1 MKGQKNGVFLVL
13 AAAVLMSFGGLMIKA
28 IPWNAMAVNS
38 GRNLFAALVTFGYM
52 KAMRMP
58 VRVNRTVMGC
68 AACITAC
75 NVAYTLATRL
85 TTAANAVVLQ
95 YTTLCSSFYI
105 CGCSSGR
112 SPGGWIWP
120 PAPWCSRAW
129 PAALPAVWRPA
140 AWRATCWRWPPP
152 AATPWCSW

>member
-52 KAMRMP
+52 KAMGMP
-58 VRVNRTVMGC
+58 VRANRTVLGC
-68 AACITAC
+68 AACVAAC

-95 YTTLCSSFYI
+95 YTSPVFILLYLWVFFK
-105 CGCSSGR
+105 R
-112 SPGGWIWP
+112 SPAGWTWP
-120 PAPWCSRAW
+120 PVWWCSPAW
-129 PAALPAVWRPA
+129 PAALPAVSKRGV
-140 AWRATCWRWPPP
+140 WRATCWR
-152 AATPWCSW
+152 

>member
-1 MKGQKNGVFLVL
+1 MKRQKNGVFLVL

-52 KAMRMP
+52 KAMGMP
-58 VRVNRTVMGC
+58 VRVNRTVLGC
-68 AACITAC
+68 AVCITAC

-95 YTTLCSSFYI
+95 YTSPVFILLYLWVFFKQKPRRLDLAACAVEI
-105 CGCSSGR
+105 GR
-112 SPGGWIWP
+112 AS
-120 PAPWCSRAW
+120 CRER
-129 PAALPAVWRPA
+129 V
-140 AWRATCWRWPPP
+140 
-152 AATPWCSW
+152 